1 MRNYHHY
8 GLISRR
14 LARTGRRPGVAGR
27 WPQARVS
34 AGPDM
39 TVMSLTA
46 GLLSGSPTLVTR
58 LRSEGRYYTESY
70 SLSPNSVKMHL
81 VITR

>member
-1 MRNYHHY
+1 
-8 GLISRR
+8 
-14 LARTGRRPGVAGR
+14 
-27 WPQARVS
+27 
-34 AGPDM
+34 M